1 MINEEQF
8 EQLWEKAGAEPYAT
22 KLAAEYPAWRVRR
35 RRTMG
40 IAAAV
45 LLVVGISLP
54 MLQNNNGL
62 SDNYLMAYC
71 NQSDVDTEYWVNM
84 ADELLLNA

>member
-62 SDNYLMAYC
+62 SDNCLMAYC

>member
-62 SDNYLMAYC
+62 GDNYLMAYC

>member
-62 SDNYLMAYC
+62 NDNYLMAYC